1 MVAIDSDETTQKHQR
16 PEEAIGAQFVPSG
29 LRGGR
34 NEHFETLPTAR
45 GQMK

>member
-1 MVAIDSDETTQKHQR
+1 MVAINSDETAQKHQR
-16 PEEAIGAQFVPSG
+16 PGETIGVQFLPSG

-45 GQMK
+45 GQVK

>member
-1 MVAIDSDETTQKHQR
+1 MVAIDSDETAQKHQR
-16 PEEAIGAQFVPSG
+16 PEETTRAHFVPSG

-45 GQMK
+45 GRLK